1 MALSDDILD
10 ETVRHAHYLERHKA
24 SVIKKIVAMMNNSND
39 EMYSMMYKARVEKLK
54 RRELDKLL
62 FRLRKHIKAGYEPVI
77 ETLDSEIR
85 DLAGHETRWQKKI
98 IDGIT
103 PVELDWEAP
112 SEEQIYAAAKA
123 RPFEG
128 LLLQDWYNGLPDGHF
143 RRVKSTIMQA
153 M

>member
-54 RRELDKLL
+54 RRDLDKLL
-62 FRLRKHIKAGYEPVI
+62 VRLRKHIKAGYEPVI

-103 PVELDWEAP
+103 PVG
-112 SEEQIYAAAKA
+112 S
-123 RPFEG
+123 
-128 LLLQDWYNGLPDGHF
+128 
-143 RRVKSTIMQA
+143 
-153 M
+153 